1 MPSLTMTDAER
12 DEFLAGVRV
21 GILAV
26 AASDG
31 GALAV
36 PVWYM
41 HEPGAGVWFATGRE
55 SRKAKLLARAGRA
68 GFCVQVETPP
78 YRYVSLEGP
87 VTIEPCDYER
97 HQVPMAVR
105 YLGERGA
112 EAYLAASGGPAAAAN
127 AVVVRIRPERWRS
140 EDYGKMRE

>member
-1 MPSLTMTDAER
+1 MASLEMTPAER
-12 DEFLAGVRV
+12 DEFLAGVHV

-26 AASDG
+26 ADDG
-31 GALAV
+31 RGPLAV
-36 PVWYM
+36 PVWYIY
-41 HEPGAGVWFATGRE
+41 EPGGDLWFSTGRE

-68 GFCVQVETPP
+68 GFCVQTETPP
-78 YRYVSLEGP
+78 YRYVTVEGP
-87 VTIEPCDYER
+87 VTIGPCDYER

-127 AVVVRIRPERWRS
+127 AVVARIHPERWRS
-140 EDYGKMRE
+140 EDYGKMRG